1 VAEPLSPTSND
12 GVECA
17 LLSCS
22 EQTIWAE
29 LALWREDELSIL
41 GRMEADIFLVKGDSD
56 AIDTLGSLVS
66 VRIIKRNVEV
76 PSQHLSIDPK
86 AIISH
91 PRFPILSAH
100 LNEVMEQHHWGHVSY
115 WENISNQS
123 FRSDTAL
130 QTMESLCDVIV
141 HLGLTPSHS
150 SRTTVLRS
158 GSLNELLA
166 DLFVAGCSIDW
177 NLVAT
182 PGLRERLPAYLI
194 ADPLI

>member
-1 VAEPLSPTSND
+1 VDETLSPTSND

-22 EQTIWAE
+22 EQAIWEE

-41 GRMEADIFLVKGDSD
+41 GCIETDKFLVKGVSN
-56 AIDTLGSLVS
+56 AIDTLGSSVS
-66 VRIIKRNVEV
+66 VQIIKRNVEF
-76 PSQHLSIDPK
+76 PSQPISIDPK
-86 AIISH
+86 ATLSH

-100 LNEVMEQHHWGHVSY
+100 LNEVMGQHHWGHVSY
-115 WENISNQS
+115 WENIAIQP

-141 HLGLTPSHS
+141 HLGLAPSYS
-150 SRTTVLRS
+150 SRITVLRS

-177 NLVAT
+177 SLVDT
-182 PGLRERLPAYLI
+182 PGLRERLPSYLT